1 MKRKLFFF
9 IALCTVFQAGDFIF
23 AQVDARMLQYPDV
36 SQTQITF
43 YYGGDLWIAPKEGGT
58 ASKLTNALGEEVLP
72 RFSPD
77 GSKIAFSGNYNG
89 NVDIYVIPS
98 DGGMAE
104 RITHHGMFDRMADWY
119 PDGSKILY
127 TTSMESG
134 KQRFSQFY
142 SVSPDGGMPEKLPVP
157 YGEFGVISP
166 DGKKIAYTPRTR
178 SYRTWKRYR
187 GGMAPD
193 IWVFNLE
200 TKASENITDNP
211 ANDEFP
217 MWHENTIYFLSDRNT
232 EKRSNIYAFDVT
244 TKQTRQVTDF
254 KDYDTHFPSIGP
266 NDIVFENGGSLY
278 LLDLATEKYHEVKIE
293 VVTDESTLIPH
304 SENVS
309 KLVQSFWFSP
319 DGKRAVIEARGDLFS
334 VPAENGPVIDLTNTS
349 GYAERYPSWSPN
361 GKYIAYWS
369 DKSGEYEL
377 TVKDME
383 NPGEEK
389 KLTSYG
395 PGFRYQIFW
404 SPDSK
409 QMAFV
414 DKAMNIFIYN
424 MDRDKTIKV
433 DKNKNLYE
441 GELENF
447 TVSWSPDSRWLA
459 YQKDLDN
466 NHSAISL
473 FDTKEEKFYQ
483 VTSGYYN
490 DVVPVFDPEGKY
502 LFFLT
507 NRTFKPI
514 YSDFDNTFV
523 YPNATNI
530 AAVTLDKDTLSPM
543 APKNDSVE
551 IKKDEE
557 KKKEGDDKKKEED
570 KKEEK
575 SKETKITLDG
585 FEERVVILPPEAGN
599 YSNLEAVKGKV
610 LYLKS
615 PPSGSQGEKRSV
627 AYFDLDKR
635 EEKTVVNDINNYT
648 LSADGKKILV
658 AKEGSFF
665 VVDVA
670 PDQKLDKKMPTDQ
683 MEMTVVPREEW
694 KQLFNDAWR
703 LERDFFYDPNMHGV
717 DWNLMRERYGK
728 LIDYAVTRWD
738 VNYIIGELISELNS
752 SHTYRGGGDVEQAP
766 SRPVGYL
773 GVDWALENGAYKIK
787 KIIKGA
793 QWDTEVRSPL
803 DASGVNV
810 KEGDYILAVNGVP
823 LDVTKDPW
831 AAFEGL
837 AGKTIELSVN
847 SKPDTEG
854 SHKVFVEALKD
865 ETRLRNLNW
874 IESNRK
880 YVEEKTGGKIG
891 YVYVPDTGVNGQTEL
906 VRQLNAQFNK
916 QGLIVD
922 ERFNDGG
929 QVPDRFIEMLDRKP
943 LAFFAVRDGVNWQW
957 PPAANFGPKVMLING
972 WSGSGGDSFPDFF
985 RKAGVGPLIGT
996 RTWGGLIGISGAPGL
1011 IDEGRLTVPTF
1022 RQYNPDGT
1030 WFKEG
1035 HGVDPDIE
1043 VVDDPTQ
1050 LANGVDP
1057 QLEKGIETV
1066 MDLLKKN
1073 PPVIPKQ
1080 PPYQDRSAG
1089 AGN

>member
-1 MKRKLFFF
+1 
-9 IALCTVFQAGDFIF
+9 
-23 AQVDARMLQYPDV
+23 
-36 SQTQITF
+36 
-43 YYGGDLWIAPKEGGT
+43 LWIAPKAGGT

-89 NVDIYVIPS
+89 NIDIYVVPS
-98 DGGMAE
+98 NGGMAE
-104 RITHHGMFDRMADWY
+104 RVTHHGMFDRMSDWY

-142 SVSPDGGMPEKLPVP
+142 SVSPNGGMPDKLPVP

-166 DGKKIAYTPRTR
+166 DEKMIAYTPRTR

-187 GGMAPD
+187 GGMAAD
-193 IWVFNLE
+193 IWIFNLE
-200 TKASENITDNP
+200 TKASENITDNI

-217 MWHENTIYFLSDRNT
+217 MWHGNTIYFLSDRNA
-232 EKRSNIYAFDVT
+232 EKRFNIYAYDVNS
-244 TKQTRQVTDF
+244 KQTRQVTDF

-266 NDIVFENGGSLY
+266 DDIIFENGGQLY
-278 LLDLATEKYHEVKIE
+278 LLDLASEKYHEVKIN
-293 VVTDESTLIPH
+293 VITDESTLIPR

-309 KLVQSFWFSP
+309 KLVQSFWSSP
-319 DGKRAVIEARGDLFS
+319 DGKRGVFEARGDLFS

-369 DKSGEYEL
+369 DRSGEYEL
-377 TVKDME
+377 TIKDLE
-383 NPGEEK
+383 NPGKEK

-395 PGFRYQIFW
+395 AGFRYQIYW

-414 DKAMNIFIYN
+414 DKAMNLLIYN
-424 MDRDKTIKV
+424 IDNGKTIKV
-433 DKNKNLYE
+433 DKNKFMYE
-441 GELENF
+441 GNLENF
-447 TVSWSPDSRWLA
+447 SVSWSPDSRWIA
-459 YQKDLDN
+459 YQKELDN
-466 NHSAISL
+466 THSAISL

-490 DVVPVFDPEGKY
+490 DMSPVFDPDGKY

-523 YPNATNI
+523 YPNSTNI
-530 AAVTLDKDTLSPM
+530 AAVSLDKDTLSPM
-543 APKNDSVE
+543 APKNDTVE
-551 IKKDEE
+551 IKKDKE
-557 KKKEGDDKKKEED
+557 KKKDDNNEKKDED

-575 SKETKITLDG
+575 VKETKITLSG

-599 YSNLEAVKGKV
+599 YSNLQTVKGKV
-610 LYLKS
+610 IYIKN

-627 AYFDLDKR
+627 VYYDLDKR
-635 EEKTVVNDINNYT
+635 EEKTIVNDIGNYS
-648 LSADGKKILV
+648 LSADGKKLLIS
-658 AKEGSFF
+658 KDQSFY
-665 VVDVA
+665 VIDVA
-670 PDQKLDKKMPTDQ
+670 PDQKLEKKMPTDQ

-694 KQLFNDAWR
+694 KQLFIDTWR

-717 DWNLMRERYGK
+717 DWNLMKERYGK
-728 LIDYAVTRWD
+728 LIDYAITRWD
-738 VNYIIGELISELNS
+738 VNYIIGEIIAELNS
-752 SHTYRGGGDVEQAP
+752 SHTYKGGGDQEEAP
-766 SRPVGYL
+766 KRPVGYL
-773 GVDWALENGAYKIK
+773 GVDWSLENGAYKIK
-787 KIIKGA
+787 KIIRGA
-793 QWDTEVRSPL
+793 EWDSEVRSPF
-803 DASGVNV
+803 DASGVDV
-810 KEGDYILAVNGVP
+810 KEGDYILAVNGIPMEVS
-823 LDVTKDPW
+823 KDPW
-831 AAFEGL
+831 ASFEGL
-837 AGKTIELSVN
+837 AGKTIELTVN
-847 SKPDTEG
+847 SKPDMEG
-854 SHKVFVEALKD
+854 SHRVIVEAMKD
-865 ETRLRNLNW
+865 ETRLRNLAW

-891 YVYVPDTGVNGQTEL
+891 YVYVPDTGINGQTEL
-906 VRQLNAQFNK
+906 IRQLNSQFNK

-922 ERFNDGG
+922 ERFNNGG
-929 QVPDRFIEMLDRKP
+929 QIPDRFVEMLNRKP

-957 PPAANFGPKVMLING
+957 PQAAILGPKVMLING
-972 WSGSGGDSFPDFF
+972 WSGSGGDAFPDFF
-985 RKAGVGPLIGT
+985 RRAGVGPLIGT
-996 RTWGGLIGISGAPGL
+996 RTWGGLIGISGAPEL
-1011 IDEGRLTVPTF
+1011 IDGGGITVPTF

-1030 WFKEG
+1030 WFLEG

-1043 VVDDPTQ
+1043 VIDDPTQ

-1057 QLEKGIETV
+1057 QLKKGVETV
-1066 MDLLKKN
+1066 MDLLEKN
-1073 PPVIPKQ
+1073 PPAIPKQ
-1080 PPYQDRSAG
+1080 PPYQDRSA